1 MPRRTLETGFGDN
14 DGWRYVLCKAFNK
27 NKVCSETSLMSKVI
41 SKKHDYLVETVVT
54 HSQNYDA
61 GLMERLLF
69 RVAKKWVAGYGTE
82 EAIAAAL
89 DSNGRGMSAI
99 LNFLGE
105 DITNAKAVDQTMAEY
120 LSVMELMRA
129 RKVRGCVSAKPTQLG
144 LAIDYDTCLQNFR
157 QLAAM
162 AKKLGQFL
170 WVDMESV
177 RFAEQT
183 ISIYLEVY
191 KQYSMTGVAIQ
202 SYLRRSASDLLHIVE
217 GGGKVRLVK
226 GAYHE
231 PEEHAFSTREEVDA
245 NFVKLMRMLFE
256 SRSYFA
262 IATHDSRIIDEAIRL
277 GRDSKFEFQM
287 LMGIRDELKSDL
299 VAKRFAVAEYIPYGS
314 QWLPYSVRR
323 IRERKRNL
331 LLLARSLIQ

>member
-1 MPRRTLETGFGDN
+1 
-14 DGWRYVLCKAFNK
+14 
-27 NKVCSETSLMSKVI
+27 
-41 SKKHDYLVETVVT
+41 
-54 HSQNYDA
+54 
-61 GLMERLLF
+61 MERLLF

-105 DITNAKAVDQTMAEY
+105 DTTDAKAVDQTVAEY
-120 LSVMELMRA
+120 LSLIDLMHERN
-129 RKVRGCVSAKPTQLG
+129 VRGCVSAKPTQLG
-144 LAIDYDTCLQNFR
+144 LAIDYDTCLQNFKR
-157 QLAAM
+157 LATR

-170 WVDMESV
+170 WIDMESV
-177 RFAEQT
+177 RFVEDT

-191 KQYSMTGVAIQ
+191 KQYNMAGVAIQ

-217 GGGKVRLVK
+217 CGGKVRLVK

-231 PEEHAFSTREEVDA
+231 PGEHAFSTKEDVDA
-245 NFVKLMRMLFE
+245 NFVKLMKMLFE
-256 SRSYFA
+256 SSSYFA
-262 IATHDSRIIDEAIRL
+262 IATHDSDIIDEAIRL
-277 GRDSKFEFQM
+277 GRDSKCEFQM

-299 VAKRFAVAEYIPYGS
+299 VAKKFIVAEYIPYGS

>member
-1 MPRRTLETGFGDN
+1 MLETAG
-14 DGWRYVLCKAFNK
+14 
-27 NKVCSETSLMSKVI
+27 
-41 SKKHDYLVETVVT
+41 T

-82 EAIAAAL
+82 KAIAAAL

-105 DITNAKAVDQTMAEY
+105 DTTDAKAVDQTVTEY
-120 LSVMELMRA
+120 LSLIDLMHTRN
-129 RKVRGCVSAKPTQLG
+129 VRGCVSAKPTQLG
-144 LAIDYDTCLQNFR
+144 LAIDYDTCLQNFKR
-157 QLAAM
+157 LATK

-170 WVDMESV
+170 WIDMESV
-177 RFAEQT
+177 RFVEDT
-183 ISIYLEVY
+183 IAIYLEVY
-191 KQYSMTGVAIQ
+191 KQYNMTGVAIQ
-202 SYLRRSASDLLHIVE
+202 SYLRRSASDLLHVVE
-217 GGGKVRLVK
+217 RGGKVRLVK

-231 PEEHAFSTREEVDA
+231 PEEHAFSTKEEVDA
-245 NFVKLMRMLFE
+245 NFVKLMKMLFE
-256 SRSYFA
+256 SSSYFA
-262 IATHDSRIIDEAIRL
+262 IATHDSDIIDEAIRL
-277 GRDSKFEFQM
+277 GRDSRCEFQM

-299 VAKRFAVAEYIPYGS
+299 VAKKFKVAEYIPYGS